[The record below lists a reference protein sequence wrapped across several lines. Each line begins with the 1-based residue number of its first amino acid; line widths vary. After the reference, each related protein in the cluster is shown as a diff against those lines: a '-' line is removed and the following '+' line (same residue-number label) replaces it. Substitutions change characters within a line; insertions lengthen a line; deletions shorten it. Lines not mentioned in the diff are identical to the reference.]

1 MFQSFSL
8 RVHMTRYQIT
18 FVFLH
23 YALVLLLMYIL
34 WSKGKYHPEYFVLI
48 RQNLM
53 IKAYLVKLSLAQTGS
68 VLVLISRVPL
78 LPRFQVPQFLSFCF
92 PVYSFHFTVSGFHFF
107 IVLIFLLSLFFCIC
121 FCFLFSLL
129 FLLLH
134 ELLLCCCCRLCFWS
148 EI

>member
-1 MFQSFSL
+1 MVNKNKYTSSVDVFQSFSL

-23 YALVLLLMYIL
+23 YALVLLRMYIL

-107 IVLIFLLSLFFCIC
+107 YCFDFFALSVFLHLL
-121 FCFLFSLL
+121 LL
-129 FLLLH
+129 FV
-134 ELLLCCCCRLCFWS
+134 FAFVFTFA
-148 EI
+148 